1 MALLNPD
8 NRASNKS
15 NLASE
20 GQIKMDGDREPGE
33 GVAMQ
38 LEEAGKDRMRSKS
51 IKYHSLS
58 LGV

>member
-1 MALLNPD
+1 M
-8 NRASNKS
+8 S

-20 GQIKMDGDREPGE
+20 GQTKKDEDRELGE
-33 GVAMQ
+33 DVAMQ
-38 LEEAGKDRMRSKS
+38 LEEVGKDRMRSKS